1 MVSKKRTVSLKIP
14 AGVHEGQGIRVA
26 GEGEPG
32 RFGGPRGDLY
42 CYVRVKKLEFLMRD
56 GNNLVCTV
64 PISFTQAALG
74 ATIDVPTLNGKRQLR
89 IPGGTQYGRIF
100 RIKGEGL
107 ADLRSGRKGD
117 ERVHI
122 TVEIPRRLNDGQK
135 KLLRAFAET
144 EDKNVMPESKG
155 FFEKL
160 KKQFG
165 G

>member
-1 MVSKKRTVSLKIP
+1 M
-14 AGVHEGQGIRVA
+14 
-26 GEGEPG
+26 
-32 RFGGPRGDLY
+32 
-42 CYVRVKKLEFLMRD
+42 
-56 GNNLVCTV
+56 
-64 PISFTQAALG
+64 
-74 ATIDVPTLNGKRQLR
+74 PTLNGRRQLR
-89 IPGGTQYGRIF
+89 IPAGTQYGRVF

-122 TVEIPRRLNDGQK
+122 TVEIPKRLNDGQK